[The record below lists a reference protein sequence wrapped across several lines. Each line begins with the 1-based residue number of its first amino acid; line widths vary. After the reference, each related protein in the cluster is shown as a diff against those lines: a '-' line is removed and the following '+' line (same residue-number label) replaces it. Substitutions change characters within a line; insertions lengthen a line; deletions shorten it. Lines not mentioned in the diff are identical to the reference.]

1 MKQAITKMGKEHFLS
16 VMFLLGAFSCSWS
29 QTQGFKMGLALEP
42 NMAWMNSRD
51 YEHITDGVRGHF
63 GYQFM
68 ADIMFSETY
77 AIGTGLHVF
86 RTGSQVEYWEQT
98 SQDSLSKVS
107 RDFNNQ
113 YVELPLTF
121 KMRTKEIGY
130 STYFGRFGAGLGL
143 NTRREVDES
152 RYVGYQRTDGW
163 QPVDNPSIPAP
174 DLEAGDHTKLF
185 RASMIVGLGVE
196 RRIAGNSSLVVGVT
210 YNSALF
216 NTHKNVEVVKVDAA
230 GVPRGLAEDNVLVAE
245 MKGQDSILALSVGVV
260 F

>member
-16 VMFLLGAFSCSWS
+16 VMFLLGVCSCSWS

-51 YEHITDGVRGHF
+51 YEHTTDGVRGHF

-86 RTGSQVEYWEQT
+86 RTGSQVDYWEQT
-98 SQDSLSKVS
+98 NQDSLSKVS

-130 STYFGRFGAGLGL
+130 STYFGRFGAGL
-143 NTRREVDES
+143 
-152 RYVGYQRTDGW
+152 
-163 QPVDNPSIPAP
+163 
-174 DLEAGDHTKLF
+174 
-185 RASMIVGLGVE
+185 
-196 RRIAGNSSLVVGVT
+196 
-210 YNSALF
+210 
-216 NTHKNVEVVKVDAA
+216 
-230 GVPRGLAEDNVLVAE
+230 
-245 MKGQDSILALSVGVV
+245 
-260 F
+260 